1 MIRFT
6 PAQALMDEPITIRL
20 SGLPPKKPL
29 IVKARML
36 LLDKTWQSQAT
47 FIADEHG
54 RVDLGKQAPTGGSYT
69 GVDPMGLFW
78 SMTPDAAQTTPQR
91 KADVKVSDPVVTSFD
106 VEMEGRTV
114 VSANLTRWWAK
125 PGVRVTEVR
134 QDGLVGKFFE
144 PQQQGRHPAVLVLSG
159 SEGGIKELDAALLA
173 SRGYAAFALAYFG
186 TEDLPKELAN
196 IPLEYLKRGIDWMR
210 NRNSVDGDRLGVT
223 GGSKGAELSLLL
235 ASMFPEIK
243 AVVAYA
249 PSSIVGAGITS
260 KNPGSQPS
268 WTYQGKP
275 LPFARCKA
283 TPAFTSQFASNAPVR
298 LLELYGPCMQD
309 KEAINGAAIP
319 VERINGAVLLISGND
334 DQMGPSSLVG
344 EMVVD
349 KLKAHKHPHAYQHL
363 SYEGAGHA
371 IGSFYAPTTAST
383 RAGRWA
389 LGGSPEGNARAIA
402 DSRPKVLRFLKES
415 LASRALSVRKLH

>member
-1 MIRFT
+1 MAGFKNILLLLLTLGLTTGVFSAVQMKSGEPKIEAATFNRTGQETAPMIRFT

-36 LLDKTWQSQAT
+36 LLGKTWQSQAT

-54 RVDLGKQAPTGGSYT
+54 RVDLGKQAPTGGSYP

-78 SMTPDAAQTTPQR
+78 SMTPDAAQTTPEQ

-114 VSANLTRWWAK
+114 ASASLTRWWAK

-186 TEDLPKELAN
+186 TE
-196 IPLEYLKRGIDWMR
+196 
-210 NRNSVDGDRLGVT
+210 
-223 GGSKGAELSLLL
+223 
-235 ASMFPEIK
+235 
-243 AVVAYA
+243 
-249 PSSIVGAGITS
+249 
-260 KNPGSQPS
+260 
-268 WTYQGKP
+268 
-275 LPFARCKA
+275 
-283 TPAFTSQFASNAPVR
+283 
-298 LLELYGPCMQD
+298 
-309 KEAINGAAIP
+309 
-319 VERINGAVLLISGND
+319 
-334 DQMGPSSLVG
+334 
-344 EMVVD
+344 
-349 KLKAHKHPHAYQHL
+349 
-363 SYEGAGHA
+363 
-371 IGSFYAPTTAST
+371 
-383 RAGRWA
+383 
-389 LGGSPEGNARAIA
+389 
-402 DSRPKVLRFLKES
+402 
-415 LASRALSVRKLH
+415 